1 MNSLLKKMIPHA
13 VAVMVFIVISSIYFA
28 PVFQGYNLRQGDIR
42 QFKGMAKEL
51 SDYRAL
57 NGEEALWTNS
67 MFGGMPAYQISVEHS
82 NNYLITVNKMLQLGL
97 PGPVGLLFISMLG
110 FYIFALCLRINPWL
124 GMMGGLAF
132 GFSTINVLY
141 IGAGHVTKVNAIA
154 YMAPALGG
162 LILAFRGRLLVGAA
176 VFALFFGLNLT
187 CNHLQMTYYLTFLLG
202 AVAVAESIRLL
213 LAKEVVKL
221 AKIVGALVIASLLA
235 VLPGIGNIT
244 STLEYSKYTTRG
256 ATDLTIKPKGENK
269 EDRAKEG
276 LNTDYILEYNY
287 GKGEIL
293 SLIAPNAKGA
303 KDDMIGND
311 EDAMMDVDSEFAEQV
326 SKMNHY
332 WGGQRMSGGA
342 FYFGVV
348 MFVFFL
354 FGLIFVKDS
363 LKWPFLVITVLALML
378 ASKDPGGLNDFFINK
393 FPLYNKFRDSKMI
406 LVLIQ
411 VMVPA
416 LGILFIDKLLDKK
429 EILFGKKA
437 LLITSGALVFF
448 GIILYAVPSLSGS
461 FLRTEEISQFDQ
473 AVAASKEAQ
482 QTDYLNGL
490 KQTLIETRVGIYKAE
505 IGRTIMLIIIGC
517 GLILL
522 TLYTKINRVIFT
534 LIATVFVF
542 GDNFSVS
549 KRYLNNDAEGVQY
562 FSYEEAEG
570 ADFPFVSSVADLSI
584 LNREKSSVQ
593 GFDSKVSE
601 LKDKLEG
608 SPNFEN
614 ADDSRKMEEVAAFG
628 VLNLNTDYR
637 VLTFGNPFNET
648 NTSYF
653 HKSLGGYHG
662 AKLKRYQEMIDFHI
676 GNEIMQMNSVI
687 GAAKNKKLRE
697 YAAVTPIAPDQA
709 QAVFDTISLTE
720 IELPSTLPVLN
731 MLNTKYLI
739 LDPNKPAMKN
749 NGANGN
755 AWFVDKVIA
764 VTNSNDEMSK
774 INGMDS
780 KHEAIVNTKEFSNVK
795 APSSVDSNSRITL
808 TKYGTRV
815 LTYQSESKSEAPAIF
830 SEIWYPE
837 GWNCYIDG
845 KKSEVFR
852 ANYILRG
859 AMVPAGKHTVEWRF
873 EPETFAKMKTVSLLG
888 SLALLLGGLIVLFL
902 SLKEKTNDENE
913 DILA

>member
-1 MNSLLKKMIPHA
+1 MNSLLKKLIPHA
-13 VAVMVFIVISSIYFA
+13 VAIVVFIALSCIYFA
-28 PVFQGYNLRQGDIR
+28 PVFEGYNLRQGDVR
-42 QFKGMAKEL
+42 QYKGMAKEID
-51 SDYRAL
+51 DYRIL

-67 MFGGMPAYQISVEHS
+67 MFGGMPAYQISIDHP
-82 NNYLITVNKMLQLGL
+82 NNYLVVVNKMLQLGL
-97 PGPVGLLFISMLG
+97 PGPVGLLFIAMLG

-124 GMMGGLAF
+124 GMLGGLAF
-132 GFSTINVLY
+132 GFSTINILY

-162 LILAFRGRLLVGAA
+162 LILAFRGKLLVGAA

-187 CNHLQMTYYLTFLLG
+187 CNHFQMTYYLVFLL
-202 AVAVAESIRLL
+202 AAAAVAESIRLL
-213 LAKEVVKL
+213 IAKEVVNLGKIIGVL
-221 AKIVGALVIASLLA
+221 AVASLIG

-256 ATDLTIKPKGENK
+256 ATDLTIKPKGDKKAE
-269 EDRAKEG
+269 RAKEG

-293 SLIAPNAKGA
+293 SLIAPDAKGA

-311 EDAMMDVDSEFAEQV
+311 EDAMVNVDSEFAEQI

-354 FGLIFVKDS
+354 FGMIFVKDS
-363 LKWPFLVITVLALML
+363 LKWPFLVITILALLL

-416 LGILFIDKLLDKK
+416 MGILFIDKLLDKK

-437 LLITSGALVFF
+437 LLIASGALVLF
-448 GIILYAVPSLSGS
+448 GLILYAVPSLSGS
-461 FLRTEEISQFDQ
+461 FLRSEEISQFDQ
-473 AVAASKEAQ
+473 AMAASKDPQ

-490 KQTLIETRVGIYKAE
+490 KQSLIETRAGIYKAE
-505 IGRTIMLIIIGC
+505 IGRTIMLIIVGC

-522 TLYTKINRVIFT
+522 TLYTKINRAIFT

-549 KRYLNNDAEGVQY
+549 KRYLNNESEGVQY
-562 FSYEEAEG
+562 LSYDDAEI
-570 ADFPFVSSVADLSI
+570 AAFPFTSSTADLSI
-584 LNREKSSVQ
+584 LNREKTAVS
-593 GFDSKVSE
+593 GFDSKVRE
-601 LKDKLEG
+601 FKDKLSET
-608 SPNFEN
+608 SNFKDI
-614 ADDSRKMEEVAAFG
+614 DDSRKLEEIAAFG

-653 HKSLGGYHG
+653 HKSIGGYHG

-676 GNEIMQMNSVI
+676 GNEMMQMNTVI
-687 GAAKNKKLRE
+687 GEAKNKKLRE
-697 YAAVTPIAPDQA
+697 YAAVMPIAPDQA
-709 QAVFDTISLTE
+709 QAVFDTISVGD
-720 IELPSTLPVLN
+720 IELPSTTPVLN
-731 MLNTKYLI
+731 MLNTRYLI

-749 NGANGN
+749 NAANGN
-755 AWFVDKVIA
+755 AWFAEKVIA
-764 VTNSNDEMSK
+764 VTSANDEMSK
-774 INGMDS
+774 IEGMNV
-780 KHEAIVNTKEFSNVK
+780 KKEAIVNTKDFAKVK
-795 APSSVDSNSRITL
+795 SPSGLDSTSKISL
-808 TKYGTRV
+808 TKYNTRI
-815 LTYQSESKSEAPAIF
+815 LTYQSQSNVEAPAIF

-837 GWNCYIDG
+837 GWNCYVDN
-845 KKSEVFR
+845 KLVDQFR

-859 AMVPAGKHTVEWRF
+859 AVIPAGKHTIEWRF
-873 EPETFAKMKTVSLLG
+873 EPKTYYTSNTYSLLG
-888 SLALLLGGLIVLFL
+888 SISVILSCIVIFGM
-902 SLKEKTNDENE
+902 SLKSTVKEEE
-913 DILA
+913 

>member
-13 VAVMVFIVISSIYFA
+13 VAIIVFIALSSIYFA
-28 PVFQGYNLRQGDIR
+28 PVFEGYNLKQGDVR
-42 QFKGMAKEL
+42 QYKGMSNEI
-51 SDYRAL
+51 DQYRML

-67 MFGGMPAYQISVEHS
+67 MFGGMPAYQISIDHP
-82 NNYLITVNKMLQLGL
+82 NNYLVVVNKMLQLGL
-97 PGPVGLLFISMLG
+97 PGPVGLLFLAMLG

-124 GMMGGLAF
+124 GMLGGLAF
-132 GFSTINVLY
+132 GFSTINILY
-141 IGAGHVTKVNAIA
+141 LGAGHVTKVNAIA

-162 LILAFRGRLLVGAA
+162 LILAFRGRLMVGAA

-187 CNHLQMTYYLTFLLG
+187 CNHFQMTYYLLFLLA

-213 LAKEVVKL
+213 IAKEIMNLGKIIGVL
-221 AKIVGALVIASLLA
+221 AVASLIGM
-235 VLPGIGNIT
+235 LPGIGNIT
-244 STLEYSKYTTRG
+244 STLEYSRYTTRG
-256 ATDLTIKPKGENK
+256 ATDLTIKPKGDNK
-269 EDRAKEG
+269 AERAKEG

-311 EDAMMDVDSEFAEQV
+311 EDAMVNVDSEFADQV

-354 FGLIFVKDS
+354 FGMIFVKDS
-363 LKWPFLVITVLALML
+363 LKWPFLVITILALLL

-416 LGILFIDKLLDKK
+416 MGVLFIDKLLDKK

-437 LLITSGALVFF
+437 LLIASGALVLF
-448 GIILYAVPSLSGS
+448 GIILYTVPSMSGS
-461 FLRTEEISQFDQ
+461 FLRSEEISQFDQ
-473 AVAASKEAQ
+473 AMTASKDPQ

-490 KQTLIETRVGIYKAE
+490 KQSLIETRAGIYKAE
-505 IGRTIMLIIIGC
+505 IGRTIMLIIVGC

-522 TLYTKINRVIFT
+522 TMYTKINRAIFM
-534 LIATVFVF
+534 LIATVLVF

-549 KRYLNNDAEGVQY
+549 KRYLNNESEGVQY
-562 FSYEEAEG
+562 FSYEDIEIAT
-570 ADFPFVSSVADLSI
+570 FPFISSTADMSI
-584 LNREKSSVQ
+584 LNREKSTVPD
-593 GFDSKVSE
+593 FDSRVREFKSKLSE
-601 LKDKLEG
+601 R
-608 SPNFEN
+608 PNFKN
-614 ADDSRKMEEVAAFG
+614 TDDSRKLEEIAAFG
-628 VLNLNTDYR
+628 VLNLNSDYR

-653 HKSLGGYHG
+653 HKSIGGYHG

-676 GNEIMQMNSVI
+676 SDEMMQMNTVI
-687 GAAKNKKLRE
+687 SDAKNKKLRE
-697 YAAVTPIAPDQA
+697 YAAVIPIAPEQA
-709 QAVFDTISLTE
+709 QAVFDTISVGD
-720 IELPSTLPVLN
+720 IELPSTTPVLN
-731 MLNTKYLI
+731 MLNTRYLI
-739 LDPNKPAMKN
+739 LDPNKPALKN
-749 NGANGN
+749 NTANGN
-755 AWFVDKVIA
+755 AWFIGKVIA
-764 VTNSNDEMSK
+764 VTSANDEMSK
-774 INGMDS
+774 IEGMDV
-780 KHEAIVNTKEFSNVK
+780 KKEAIVNTKDFANVNS
-795 APSSVDSNSRITL
+795 PSGLDSTSKITL
-808 TKYGTRV
+808 TKYGTRI
-815 LTYQSESKSEAPAIF
+815 LTYQSQSNIEAPAIF

-837 GWNCYIDG
+837 GWNCYVDN
-845 KKSEVFR
+845 KMVDQFR

-859 AMVPAGKHTVEWRF
+859 AMIPAGKHTIEWRF
-873 EPETFAKMKTVSLLG
+873 EPQTYYSSNTLSLLG
-888 SLALLLGGLIVLFL
+888 SVSVLLSCIVIFGM
-902 SLKEKTNDENE
+902 SLKGGMKNIEEQ
-913 DILA
+913 A